1 MPKTTTPER
10 EERLTRAV
18 ALVGQGTAIQAAARA
33 EGVPY
38 STLRGR
44 LKGERPVHDLPEQQP
59 VVHDGLREIDATGA
73 EVPVFIRDYSDRAKL
88 SVYPIGDLHIG
99 TRFHARKMLTEWL
112 NYLEKTPGTSLLNT
126 GDNLN
131 CAIEGSV
138 SDVHGEKLT
147 VQEGRRQLTELFR
160 PLAEAD
166 KLDAMIDGNHEL
178 RVYKRTGD
186 SPNAAVA
193 DALGVN
199 YAMSSCI
206 VRYLVGDQ
214 SYDLYLRHGK
224 GGGRKMGGLVNL
236 LQDQENIIDADIYVT
251 GHTHTQVAFPKNIFA
266 PDGRGGYARR
276 KRLFVSSGSFLA
288 YEDYAAEAGYPPAH
302 IGAPRINL
310 DGSVHDM
317 HASV

>member
-59 VVHDGLREIDATGA
+59 VVKDGLRELDNDGNEI
-73 EVPVFIRDYSDRAKL
+73 PVFIRDYRDHEKL

-99 TRFHARKMLTEWL
+99 TRYHARSVLREWL
-112 NYLEKTPGTSLLNT
+112 DYLLDSPSVSLLNT

-131 CAIEGSV
+131 CAVEGSV
-138 SDVHGEKLT
+138 SDVHGEQLT
-147 VQEGRRQLTELFR
+147 VQQGRRELTELFR
-160 PLAEAD
+160 PLAEAN
-166 KLDAMIDGNHEL
+166 KLDVMIDGNHEL

-199 YAMSSCI
+199 YAMSACV

-224 GGGRKMGGLVNL
+224 GGGATMGAAVNRL
-236 LQDQENIIDADIYVT
+236 EKQERIIEADLYVS
-251 GHTHTQVAFPKNIFA
+251 GHTHTQVAFPKNIFG

-276 KRLFVSSGSFLA
+276 KRLFVCSGSFLR

-310 DGSVHDM
+310 DGSVFDM